1 MGAILTWLLVYDYEL
16 ATYFKPRRQKP
27 SRKNTHIS
35 CNVSPVLSTI
45 HIHPIINMQS
55 SFKSL
60 VTLSFLTAGTDVNAY
75 NVLNLT
81 QPPARWP
88 GPTRRQTCVRFPHL
102 TSQLATAP
110 RLSTRKHQNSP
121 LRDSLVLRL
130 QQLQEQMSAKCADQ
144 VTIRS
149 QTESNPAH
157 LNPFCPPLAD
167 ILLFLSS
174 FAVPK

>member
-102 TSQLATAP
+102 KSTS
-110 RLSTRKHQNSP
+110 NC
-121 LRDSLVLRL
+121 
-130 QQLQEQMSAKCADQ
+130 SAA
-144 VTIRS
+144 VHT
-149 QTESNPAH
+149 QTPE
-157 LNPFCPPLAD
+157 
-167 ILLFLSS
+167 
-174 FAVPK
+174 FASA